1 MDNRR
6 IHRETGL
13 EARIAHIVEPV
24 VTDLGYELVRVK
36 LSAVNRDLQIMASGR
51 TGRCCGGLRA
61 ASAATFPGA

>member
-36 LSAVNRDLQIMASGR
+36 LSG
-51 TGRCCGGLRA
+51 
-61 ASAATFPGA
+61 